1 MTRQANYWFEKQCD
15 HILIHFNLP
24 REDKLISHSLHF
36 NDFCQIK
43 DFILFQF
50 ILLQWVF
57 SQSAIPLKLI
67 EEFLLNQYVI
77 SAIFRFSESIV
88 LLFPAPGQRFLLC
101 FLPISYL
108 LLSLLQ
114 LPPLFPSIHK
124 HSFRFTILLYF
135 AILLNFFALPPFN
148 SE

>member
-1 MTRQANYWFEKQCD
+1 MTKQANYWFEKQCD
-15 HILIHFNLP
+15 HMLIHFNLP

-50 ILLQWVF
+50 ILFQWVF
-57 SQSAIPLKLI
+57 SQSATLLKLI
-67 EEFLLNQYVI
+67 QESSLNQCVV
-77 SAIFRFSESIV
+77 SAIFQLSESIT
-88 LLFPAPGQRFLLC
+88 LLFPSPGQRFPLC
-101 FLPISYL
+101 FLLISYL
-108 LLSLLQ
+108 LLSRLQ
-114 LPPLFPSIHK
+114 PPPLFPSIHQ
-124 HSFRFTILLYF
+124 HSFIFTILLYF